1 MKKISTLIVLVIFA
15 ALSIAAQDVQS
26 NLDAAQSAYNAES
39 QLEARYNLQQALID
53 LNSLIGKE
61 ILNIMPSALANLAAN
76 TQEDNIIGGT
86 GFAGLLVGRTYGEE
100 NIKHIEVTL
109 ANESPML
116 AAVNSFLSNDM
127 VSGLMASQ
135 TGQKRVTISGYKG
148 LLEKGDDDNGV
159 SSYTINVPLG
169 DSLFT
174 FETTGFNNENDVVI
188 LAQQIKLAEIVA
200 LLK

>member
-15 ALSIAAQDVQS
+15 VLSVAAQDVQS
-26 NLDAAQSAYNAES
+26 NLDAARSAYNAES
-39 QLEARYNLQQALID
+39 QLAARDNLQQALIE
-53 LNSLIGKE
+53 LNNLIGKE

-86 GFAGLLVGRTYGEE
+86 GFVGLLVGRTYGEE

-127 VSGLMASQ
+127 LSGLMASQ
-135 TGQKRVTISGYKG
+135 TGQKQVTINGYKG
-148 LLEKGDDDNGV
+148 MLEKSDDDRAN
-159 SSYTINVPLG
+159 STFTINVPLG

-174 FETTGFNNENDVVI
+174 FETTGFDSETDVVV
-188 LAQQIKLAEIVA
+188 LAQQIKLDEIVA